1 MNVPHI
7 RPTPSDRF
15 NRPRTR
21 DGRGQA
27 ASRQSAHQSYLHY
40 LALARGRALAGDQ
53 IEAERYFQ
61 HAEHYLR
68 SMGST
73 AA

>member
-27 ASRQSAHQSYLHY
+27 APRQSAEQSYRHY
-40 LALARGRALAGDQ
+40 LALARDRALAGDQ
-53 IEAERYFQ
+53 IEAERYYQ
-61 HAEHYLR
+61 YAEHYLR
-68 SMGST
+68 SIDSS

>member
-1 MNVPHI
+1 MNVAHL

-27 ASRQSAHQSYLHY
+27 APRRTADQSYWHY
-40 LALARGRALAGDQ
+40 LPLAKDRALAGDQ
-53 IEAERYFQ
+53 IEAERYYQ
-61 HAEHYLR
+61 YAEHYLR
-68 SMGST
+68 SMNSS